1 MMYRKKPM
9 EEKLPWNLFWQNK
22 QKLPYKSTC
31 NTLIRMGVFPLCCC
45 YFFLLCFDLLLA
57 FFTVIFLFHYLCTIL
72 YCWPLLVCFCVH
84 VSISL
89 LAASPYCDV
98 LSSYS
103 YLKALLSKT
112 KSLPYAFNILPSLLN
127 YPFCHD
133 FVYLSSFFHS
143 VKDAVIVRCFVI
155 SSFSKCCLLL

>member
-1 MMYRKKPM
+1 MFPFGLQQKIILIGLKAKSKKLMMYRKKPM

-72 YCWPLLVCFCVH
+72 YCWPLLACFCVH

-89 LAASPYCDV
+89 RGASPYCDV
-98 LSSYS
+98 LISKLSYP
-103 YLKALLSKT
+103 K
-112 KSLPYAFNILPSLLN
+112 PSLSLMPSIS
-127 YPFCHD
+127 YPLFWITP
-133 FVYLSSFFHS
+133 FAMILFTSPVSF
-143 VKDAVIVRCFVI
+143 I
-155 SSFSKCCLLL
+155 L